1 MWQKKLARYGA
12 FFLGRPNLPSPPP
25 HRCGDHRDHP
35 ELWRFGQEESRA
47 EEKACGERT
56 ASNSTK
62 PRTVHVHFEVL
73 FTFHLILS
81 ASCSPPTPRL
91 RAPLSRPFLASARTP
106 PHTRHQPHA
115 LPGAHQCP
123 RGVLSPAS
131 SPGSTSR
138 IVDTWSFSP
147 LATLDC
153 GVVPRAGPRSG
164 PESGGLTTLGG
175 QGPRPRTGCGLPS
188 SPARR
193 QRRRRRGPGTAPPL
207 PKSHPSP
214 SPSSPRPCAAPAA
227 SCPPRPPTAGESLR
241 CVR

>member
-1 MWQKKLARYGA
+1 MRGAHRKQLNQAKDGARPLRGA
-12 FFLGRPNLPSPPP
+12 LYIPFNTFRLLLPSDPPSPSSSEQTFLGLGPHPS
-25 HRCGDHRDHP
+25 
-35 ELWRFGQEESRA
+35 
-47 EEKACGERT
+47 T
-56 ASNSTK
+56 
-62 PRTVHVHFEVL
+62 
-73 FTFHLILS
+73 
-81 ASCSPPTPRL
+81 
-91 RAPLSRPFLASARTP
+91 
-106 PHTRHQPHA
+106 HTRHRSQA

-131 SPGSTSR
+131 SPRSTSR

-153 GVVPRAGPRSG
+153 GVVPHAGPQSG

-188 SPARR
+188 SPALRR
-193 QRRRRRGPGTAPPL
+193 RRRRRGPGTAPPL
-207 PKSHPSP
+207 AKSHPSP